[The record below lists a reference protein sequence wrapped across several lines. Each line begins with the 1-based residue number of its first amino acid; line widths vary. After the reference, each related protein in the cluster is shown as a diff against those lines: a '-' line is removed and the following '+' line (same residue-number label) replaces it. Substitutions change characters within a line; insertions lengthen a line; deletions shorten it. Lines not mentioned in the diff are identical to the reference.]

1 MTRQRKNNLTLADVQ
16 MWRTHSCVPRRHSCR
31 RPLDQGVLASS
42 GDSTRHAGVRAPRQQ
57 RRSVFCPAVISLLL
71 LTSLAISAFAQTA
84 DLAPVVSKLLSRTA
98 DVPGEFQPF
107 LVVSLHARV
116 TGYVEKVLV
125 DRGSVVT
132 QGQLLAELSA
142 PEMAARIAEAES
154 RVHAAESDRLQAEAQ
169 LAAAQSTWDKL
180 KKAAETPG
188 VIAGNELT
196 LAEKQVDAARAL
208 VSSRRQAVSAAE
220 AAVHAQKL
228 MEEYLQITAP
238 FDGVVTDRLVHPGA
252 LVGPGADP
260 VLLVIQQVSHLRL
273 IVAVPEQDIG
283 GIVAGAKVE
292 FKVPA
297 FPERT
302 YAGAVAR
309 VAHALDLKTRTMPVE
324 LDVLNRDGSLSP
336 GMYPS
341 VKWPIRRARPSLL
354 VPKTSVV
361 TTAERTFVVRGRNGK
376 AEWVDVK
383 KGAADGDLI
392 EVMGNLQVGDM
403 VVRRATDEMRDGA
416 PLPAK

>member
-1 MTRQRKNNLTLADVQ
+1 MKVTVLMLA
-16 MWRTHSCVPRRHSCR
+16 
-31 RPLDQGVLASS
+31 
-42 GDSTRHAGVRAPRQQ
+42 
-57 RRSVFCPAVISLLL
+57 
-71 LTSLAISAFAQTA
+71 AIAAFGQTA
-84 DLAPVVSKLLSRTA
+84 ELAPVVSKSLSRSA
-98 DVPGEFQPF
+98 ELPGEFQPF
-107 LVVSLHARV
+107 LMVAIHARV
-116 TGYVEKVLV
+116 AGYVEKVLV
-125 DRGSVVT
+125 DRGSAVK

-142 PEMAARIAEAES
+142 PEMAAKIAEGES

-169 LAAAQSTWDKL
+169 LAGAESSWEKL

-188 VIAGNELT
+188 VISGNELT
-196 LAEKQVDAARAL
+196 LAEKQVEAVRAL
-208 VSSRRQAVSAAE
+208 VNARRQAVGAAE
-220 AAVHAQKL
+220 AAGLGLRVMQH
-228 MEEYLQITAP
+228 YLKNTAP

-260 VLLVIQQVSHLRL
+260 VLLVIQQVARLRL

-302 YAGAVAR
+302 YTGTVAR

-324 LDVLNRDGSLSP
+324 LDVVNGDGSLSP

-341 VKWPIRRARPSLL
+341 V
-354 VPKTSVV
+354 
-361 TTAERTFVVRGRNGK
+361 
-376 AEWVDVK
+376 EWVDVK
-383 KGAADGDLI
+383 KGAADGDSI
-392 EVMGNLQVGDM
+392 EVLGNLQAGEM

>member
-1 MTRQRKNNLTLADVQ
+1 M
-16 MWRTHSCVPRRHSCR
+16 
-31 RPLDQGVLASS
+31 
-42 GDSTRHAGVRAPRQQ
+42 
-57 RRSVFCPAVISLLL
+57 
-71 LTSLAISAFAQTA
+71 
-84 DLAPVVSKLLSRTA
+84 
-98 DVPGEFQPF
+98 
-107 LVVSLHARV
+107 VSLHARV
-116 TGYVEKVLV
+116 AGYVDKVLV
-125 DRGSVVT
+125 DRGSAVK
-132 QGQLLAELSA
+132 QGQLLVELSA

-154 RVHAAESDRLQAEAQ
+154 RVHGAQSDRIQAEAQ

-208 VSSRRQAVSAAE
+208 VSARRQAVDAAE
-220 AAVHAQKL
+220 AAVRAQKL
-228 MEEYLQITAP
+228 VEDYLQITAP

-273 IVAVPEQDIG
+273 TVAVPEQDIG
-283 GIVAGAKVE
+283 GIVSGAKVE
-292 FKVPA
+292 FRVPA

-302 YAGAVAR
+302 YTGTVAR
-309 VAHALDLKTRTMPVE
+309 VAHSLDPKTRTMPVE

-341 VKWPIRRARPSLL
+341 VKWPVRRSRPSLL
-354 VPKTSVV
+354 VPKTAVV
-361 TTAERTFVVRGRNGK
+361 TTAERTFVIRGRDGK

-392 EVMGNLQVGDM
+392 EVMGNLEAGDM
-403 VVRRATDEMRDGA
+403 VVRRATDEIRDGA
-416 PLPAK
+416 SLPAK

>member
-1 MTRQRKNNLTLADVQ
+1 MTRTKIPLPDGRGSEGRDPSRDNSNPSRDRKGAVLLMLA
-16 MWRTHSCVPRRHSCR
+16 
-31 RPLDQGVLASS
+31 LLA
-42 GDSTRHAGVRAPRQQ
+42 APAFSQ
-57 RRSVFCPAVISLLL
+57 
-71 LTSLAISAFAQTA
+71 TS

-98 DVPGEFQPF
+98 DLPGEFQPF
-107 LVVSLHARV
+107 LMVSLHARV
-116 TGYVEKVLV
+116 AGYVEKVLV
-125 DRGSVVT
+125 DRGSAVK

-142 PEMAARIAEAES
+142 PEMAARIT
-154 RVHAAESDRLQAEAQ
+154 D
-169 LAAAQSTWDKL
+169 D
-180 KKAAETPG
+180 
-188 VIAGNELT
+188 
-196 LAEKQVDAARAL
+196 
-208 VSSRRQAVSAAE
+208 
-220 AAVHAQKL
+220 
-228 MEEYLQITAP
+228 
-238 FDGVVTDRLVHPGA
+238 DRLVHPGA

-260 VLLVIQQVSHLRL
+260 VLLVIQQVSRLRL
-273 IVAVPEQDIG
+273 IVAVPEQDIA

-383 KGAADGDLI
+383 KGAADGDNI
-392 EVMGNLQVGDM
+392 EVMGNLEAGDK
-403 VVRRATDEMRDGA
+403 VVPYATLRPQIPIDSFGRLAALRDGPHHQRLSA
-416 PLPAK
+416 AYVAGGEHAGDARHI

>member
-1 MTRQRKNNLTLADVQ
+1 
-16 MWRTHSCVPRRHSCR
+16 
-31 RPLDQGVLASS
+31 
-42 GDSTRHAGVRAPRQQ
+42 
-57 RRSVFCPAVISLLL
+57 
-71 LTSLAISAFAQTA
+71 
-84 DLAPVVSKLLSRTA
+84 
-98 DVPGEFQPF
+98 
-107 LVVSLHARV
+107 
-116 TGYVEKVLV
+116 
-125 DRGSVVT
+125 
-132 QGQLLAELSA
+132 
-142 PEMAARIAEAES
+142 
-154 RVHAAESDRLQAEAQ
+154 
-169 LAAAQSTWDKL
+169 
-180 KKAAETPG
+180 
-188 VIAGNELT
+188 
-196 LAEKQVDAARAL
+196 
-208 VSSRRQAVSAAE
+208 
-220 AAVHAQKL
+220 
-228 MEEYLQITAP
+228 
-238 FDGVVTDRLVHPGA
+238 VVTDRLVHPGA

-392 EVMGNLQVGDM
+392 EVMGNLEAGDK

-416 PLPAK
+416 ALPAK

>member
-1 MTRQRKNNLTLADVQ
+1 M
-16 MWRTHSCVPRRHSCR
+16 
-31 RPLDQGVLASS
+31 
-42 GDSTRHAGVRAPRQQ
+42 
-57 RRSVFCPAVISLLL
+57 
-71 LTSLAISAFAQTA
+71 
-84 DLAPVVSKLLSRTA
+84 
-98 DVPGEFQPF
+98 
-107 LVVSLHARV
+107 VSLHARV
-116 TGYVEKVLV
+116 AGYVDKVLV
-125 DRGSVVT
+125 DRGSVVK
-132 QGQLLAELSA
+132 QGQLLVELSA

-154 RVHAAESDRLQAEAQ
+154 RVHAASSDRIQAEAQ
-169 LAAAQSTWDKL
+169 LAAAQSTWDNL

-208 VSSRRQAVSAAE
+208 VSARRQAVDAAE
-220 AAVHAQKL
+220 AAVRAQKL
-228 MEEYLQITAP
+228 VEDYLQITAP

-273 IVAVPEQDIG
+273 TVAVPEQDIG

-302 YAGAVAR
+302 YTGTVAR
-309 VAHALDLKTRTMPVE
+309 VAHSLDPKTRTMPVE

-341 VKWPIRRARPSLL
+341 VKWPVRRSRPSLL
-354 VPKTSVV
+354 VPKTAVV
-361 TTAERTFVVRGRNGK
+361 TTAERTFVIRGRNGK

-383 KGAADGDLI
+383 KGAADGDFI
-392 EVMGNLQVGDM
+392 EVMGNLEAGDM
-403 VVRRATDEMRDGA
+403 VVRRATDEIRDGA
-416 PLPAK
+416 SLPAK

>member
-1 MTRQRKNNLTLADVQ
+1 MSPFLGTFFPAPLRSLCDLCVSALKGPFSFPYLVLLTRALLTLA
-16 MWRTHSCVPRRHSCR
+16 
-31 RPLDQGVLASS
+31 LLA
-42 GDSTRHAGVRAPRQQ
+42 T
-57 RRSVFCPAVISLLL
+57 PAFS
-71 LTSLAISAFAQTA
+71 QTA
-84 DLAPVVSKLLSRTA
+84 DLAPVVAKSLSRTA
-98 DVPGEFQPF
+98 DLPGEFQPF
-107 LVVSLHARV
+107 LMVSLHARV
-116 TGYVEKVLV
+116 AGYVEKVLV
-125 DRGSVVT
+125 DRGSAVK
-132 QGQLLAELSA
+132 QGQLLVELSA

-154 RVHAAESDRLQAEAQ
+154 RVHAAESDRIQAEAQ
-169 LAAAQSTWDKL
+169 LAAAQSTWDHL

-196 LAEKQVDAARAL
+196 QAEKQVDAARAL

-228 MEEYLQITAP
+228 MQDYLEITAP
-238 FDGVVTDRLVHPGA
+238 FDGVVTDRLIHPGA
-252 LVGPGADP
+252 LVGPGADA

-309 VAHALDLKTRTMPVE
+309 VAHALDAKTRTMPVE

-341 VKWPIRRARPSLL
+341 VKWPIRRTRPSLL

-361 TTAERTFVVRGRNGK
+361 TTAERTFVVRNHDGK

-383 KGAADGDLI
+383 KGAADGDNI
-392 EVMGNLQVGDM
+392 EVTGNLAAGDM

-416 PLPAK
+416 PLPGK

>member
-1 MTRQRKNNLTLADVQ
+1 MTRLSRTGLLACPTL
-16 MWRTHSCVPRRHSCR
+16 
-31 RPLDQGVLASS
+31 LILAAS
-42 GDSTRHAGVRAPRQQ
+42 
-57 RRSVFCPAVISLLL
+57 
-71 LTSLAISAFAQTA
+71 AQTA
-84 DLAPVVSKLLSRTA
+84 DLAPVVSKALSRTA
-98 DVPGEFQPF
+98 ELPGEFQPF
-107 LVVSLHARV
+107 LMVSLHARV
-116 TGYVEKVLV
+116 AGYVEKVLV
-125 DRGSVVT
+125 DRGSNVR
-132 QGQLLAELSA
+132 QGQLLIELSA

-154 RVHAAESDRLQAEAQ
+154 RVHAAQSDRIQAEAQ
-169 LAAAQSTWDKL
+169 LAAAESTWDKL

-208 VSSRRQAVSAAE
+208 VSSRRQAVTAAE
-220 AAVHAQKL
+220 AAVRAQKL
-228 MEEYLQITAP
+228 MEDYLRIAAP

-302 YAGAVAR
+302 YTGTVAR
-309 VAHALDLKTRTMPVE
+309 VARSLDLKTRTMPVE
-324 LDVLNRDGSLSP
+324 LDVLNRDGSLAP
-336 GMYPS
+336 GMYPG
-341 VKWPIRRARPSLL
+341 VKWPVRRTRPSLL
-354 VPKTSVV
+354 VPRTSVV
-361 TTAERTFVVRGRNGK
+361 TTAERTFVIRARNGR

-383 KGAADGDLI
+383 KGAADGDSI
-392 EVMGNLQVGDM
+392 EVMGDLSAGDL
-403 VVRRATDEMRDGA
+403 VVRRATDEIRDGA
-416 PLPAK
+416 PLPEKL

>member
-1 MTRQRKNNLTLADVQ
+1 MIRTKTLPDGSGSDWRRRNSNPSRDRKGATL
-16 MWRTHSCVPRRHSCR
+16 
-31 RPLDQGVLASS
+31 LVLPFVAF
-42 GDSTRHAGVRAPRQQ
+42 A
-57 RRSVFCPAVISLLL
+57 
-71 LTSLAISAFAQTA
+71 AFAQTP
-84 DLAPVVSKLLSRTA
+84 DLAPVVSKSLSRTA
-98 DVPGEFQPF
+98 DLPGEFQPF
-107 LVVSLHARV
+107 LMVSLHARV
-116 TGYVEKVLV
+116 AGYVDKVLV
-125 DRGSVVT
+125 DRGSAVK
-132 QGQLLAELSA
+132 QGQLLVELSA

-154 RVHAAESDRLQAEAQ
+154 RVHAAQSDRIQAEAQ
-169 LAAAQSTWDKL
+169 LAAAESTWDKL

-208 VSSRRQAVSAAE
+208 VGARQQAVGAAE

-228 MEEYLQITAP
+228 VEDYLRITAP
-238 FDGVVTDRLVHPGA
+238 FDGVVSDRLVHPGA
-252 LVGPGADP
+252 LVGPGAGP

-273 IVAVPEQDIG
+273 TVAVPEQDIG

-302 YAGAVAR
+302 YTGTVAR
-309 VAHALDLKTRTMPVE
+309 VAHSLDPKTRTMPVE
-324 LDVLNRDGSLSP
+324 LDVLNHDGSLSP

-341 VKWPIRRARPSLL
+341 VKWPVRRSRPSLL
-354 VPKTSVV
+354 VPKTAVV
-361 TTAERTFVVRGRNGK
+361 TTAERTFVIRGRNGK

-383 KGAADGDLI
+383 KGAADGDFI
-392 EVMGNLQVGDM
+392 EVMGNLEAGDM
-403 VVRRATDEMRDGA
+403 VVRRATDEIRDGA

>member
-1 MTRQRKNNLTLADVQ
+1 MTRLK
-16 MWRTHSCVPRRHSCR
+16 
-31 RPLDQGVLASS
+31 
-42 GDSTRHAGVRAPRQQ
+42 
-57 RRSVFCPAVISLLL
+57 ILLP
-71 LTSLAISAFAQTA
+71 LAILAAPAFPQAV
-84 DLAPVVSKLLSRTA
+84 DLTPVVSKSLSRTA
-98 DVPGEFQPF
+98 ELPGEFQPF
-107 LVVSLHARV
+107 LMVSLHAKV
-116 TGYVEKVLV
+116 PGYVEKVHV
-125 DRGSVVT
+125 DRGDVVKP
-132 QGQLLAELSA
+132 GQLLVELSA

-154 RVHAAESDRLQAEAQ
+154 RVHAAESDRIQAEAQ
-169 LAAAQSTWDKL
+169 LAAAQSTYDKL

-196 LAEKQVDAARAL
+196 IAEKQVDAARAL
-208 VSSRRQAVSAAE
+208 VSARLKAVSAAQ
-220 AAVHAQKL
+220 AAVRAL
-228 MEEYLQITAP
+228 NLVEDYLKITAP

-273 IVAVPEQDIG
+273 TVAVPEQDIG
-283 GIVAGAKVE
+283 GIVAGAKVD

-302 YAGAVAR
+302 YSGTVAR
-309 VAHALDLKTRTMPVE
+309 VAHALDMKTRTMPVE

-341 VKWPIRRARPSLL
+341 VKWPVHRTRPSLL

-361 TTAERTFVVRGRNGK
+361 TTAERTFVIRDRNGK

-383 KGAADGDLI
+383 KGAADGDNI
-392 EVMGNLQVGDM
+392 EVIGNLQPGDM
-403 VVRRATDEMRDGA
+403 VVRRATDELRDGA
-416 PLPAK
+416 PLPSK

>member
-1 MTRQRKNNLTLADVQ
+1 MLQLANARLRAHFFSSSDGRGSDGHDPIRNDPDPSRCNSNLSRDGVPSGSGAVSGGVAFLLFTCLPLA
-16 MWRTHSCVPRRHSCR
+16 
-31 RPLDQGVLASS
+31 
-42 GDSTRHAGVRAPRQQ
+42 
-57 RRSVFCPAVISLLL
+57 
-71 LTSLAISAFAQTA
+71 AFAQTA
-84 DLAPVVSKLLSRTA
+84 DLAPVVSKALSRTA
-98 DVPGEFQPF
+98 DLPGEFQPF
-107 LVVSLHARV
+107 LMVSLHARV
-116 TGYVEKVLV
+116 AGYVEKVLV
-125 DRGSVVT
+125 DRGSVVK
-132 QGQLLAELSA
+132 QGQLLVELSA

-154 RVHAAESDRLQAEAQ
+154 RVHAAESDRIQAAAQ
-169 LAAAQSTWDKL
+169 LAAAESTWDKL

-188 VIAGNELT
+188 VISGNELT

-208 VSSRRQAVSAAE
+208 VSARRQAVDATE
-220 AAVHAQKL
+220 AAVRAQKL
-228 MEEYLQITAP
+228 MEDYLEIAAP

-309 VAHALDLKTRTMPVE
+309 MAHALDVKTRTMPVE

-341 VKWPIRRARPSLL
+341 VKWPVRGSRPSLL

-361 TTAERTFVVRGRNGK
+361 TTAERMFVIRGRNGK

-383 KGAADGDLI
+383 KGAADGDSI
-392 EVMGNLQVGDM
+392 EVIGNLQAGDM
-403 VVRRATDEMRDGA
+403 VVRRATDEIRDGA
-416 PLPAK
+416 SLPGK